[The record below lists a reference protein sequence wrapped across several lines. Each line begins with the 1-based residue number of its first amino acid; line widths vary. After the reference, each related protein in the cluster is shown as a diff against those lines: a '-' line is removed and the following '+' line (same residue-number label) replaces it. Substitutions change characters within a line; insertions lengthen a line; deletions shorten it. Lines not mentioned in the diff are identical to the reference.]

1 MEPITLTGLGAVIAA
16 VVGPML
22 GCILVMMRYQHK
34 DSAMTRDLIG
44 EARQETRD
52 LISGSEKETRDLIS
66 ASEKE
71 THKLIERH
79 SREHSEGL
87 DKVISS
93 LADARERLAR
103 IEGHLGVG
111 SRPPGEADPDEAE
124 AA

>member
-34 DSAMTRDLIG
+34 DSVKTRDLIG

-52 LISGSEKETRDLIS
+52 LLSASKKETRDLI
-66 ASEKE
+66 
-71 THKLIERH
+71 ERH
-79 SREHSEGL
+79 SRKHSKRL